1 MENVQEIARGETDTK
16 SFFKVLKD
24 GNGVEIKVINLD
36 NPNVCKRQ
44 GLVEVVPLRERK
56 NSNNVV
62 IYPSRA
68 TFKRFIDRET
78 KCSVGIIEGIDPKTK
93 EFKYKS
99 IAIEG
104 RRIYDLSDINDAQE
118 LACIKIS
125 PYLEGSP
132 NQDRSSPPMFK
143 IYDKEKQA
151 HENLA
156 KVKNRRK
163 AEHAADSLTGDL
175 LDDMLKACGIGV
187 IGMSEVSK
195 QYAIIKYAEDHA
207 DIFLKHFES
216 PTRAEAFLLK
226 QAVEHDIVQNNT
238 DVGFIYRTTVL
249 GLNEQIAIEY
259 LVGHP
264 NISAAIQ
271 TLVDM
276 KKDETA
282 KSNKVEKVIDTDAE
296 LQSAKDEVAKLRA
309 ELAKSVNKNAE
320 AELGHSLDTDQ
331 EYEDLKLRAKN
342 LKIKS
347 WHTKSKENLK
357 KEVEEAEAKN

>member
-1 MENVQEIARGETDTK
+1 MENVQEVARGPENTK
-16 SFFKVLKD
+16 DFFKVLKD

-36 NPNVCKRQ
+36 NPAVCKRQ

-56 NSNNVV
+56 NSNGVV

-118 LACIKIS
+118 LACIKVS

-156 KVKNRRK
+156 KVKTRRK
-163 AEHAADSLTGDL
+163 AEHAADGLTGDL
-175 LDDMLKACGIGV
+175 LDDMLKACGIGT

-195 QYAIIKYAEDHA
+195 QYAIIKYAEDHPTE
-207 DIFLKHFES
+207 FLKHFES

-226 QAVEHDIVQNNT
+226 QAIEFDVVKQNP
-238 DVGFIYRTTVL
+238 DVGFLYRTTVL
-249 GLNEQIAIEY
+249 GLNEQFAIEY
-259 LVGHP
+259 LVGNP
-264 NISAAIQ
+264 NISTAIQ
-271 TLVDM
+271 ALVDM
-276 KKDETA
+276 KKDETL
-282 KSNKVEKVIDTDAE
+282 KSNKVETVADPEAE
-296 LQSAKDEVAKLRA
+296 LKSAQDEVARLKA
-309 ELAKSVNKNAE
+309 QLAKQVNANAE
-320 AELGHSLDTDQ
+320 AELGHSLDLDQ
-331 EYEDLKLRAKN
+331 EFEDLKVRAKD

-347 WHTKSKENLK
+347 WHVKGKDVLK
-357 KEVEEAEAKN
+357 KEVEELEAKN

>member
-1 MENVQEIARGETDTK
+1 
-16 SFFKVLKD
+16 
-24 GNGVEIKVINLD
+24 
-36 NPNVCKRQ
+36 
-44 GLVEVVPLRERK
+44 
-56 NSNNVV
+56 
-62 IYPSRA
+62 
-68 TFKRFIDRET
+68 
-78 KCSVGIIEGIDPKTK
+78 
-93 EFKYKS
+93 
-99 IAIEG
+99 
-104 RRIYDLSDINDAQE
+104 
-118 LACIKIS
+118 
-125 PYLEGSP
+125 
-132 NQDRSSPPMFK
+132 MFK

-151 HENLA
+151 HDNLA
-156 KVKNRRK
+156 KVKTRRK

-175 LDDMLKACGIGV
+175 LDDMLKACGIGT

-207 DIFLKHFES
+207 DVFLKHFES

-226 QAVEHDIVQNNT
+226 QALEFDVIQNNT

-276 KKDETA
+276 KKDETT
-282 KSNKVEKVIDTDAE
+282 KSNKVETVIDTDAE
-296 LQSAKDEVAKLRA
+296 LKSAKDEVAKLRA
-309 ELAKSVNKNAE
+309 ELAKSMNKNAE

-331 EYEDLKLRAKN
+331 EYENLKLRAKD

-357 KEVEEAEAKN
+357 KEVEELESKN